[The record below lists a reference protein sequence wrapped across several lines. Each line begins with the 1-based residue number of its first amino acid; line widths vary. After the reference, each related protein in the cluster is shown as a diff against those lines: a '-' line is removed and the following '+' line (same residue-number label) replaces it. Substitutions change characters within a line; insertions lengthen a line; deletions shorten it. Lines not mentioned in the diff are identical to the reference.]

1 MTEEQFNLEFDQGVI
16 QGSNISSSIN
26 HKNLEDLDATWTLD
40 FKEPTLVKEWF
51 NVDIFKFG
59 ENVCIFNVRGLYERV
74 NPLIYK
80 GKILTSKWIIFLK
93 QTNPIYI
100 ISFHKKHCIFTLIGK
115 DKIYLHDQVLSF
127 FINKSKH
134 AIKSNIVENVAYTSV
149 GY

>member
-16 QGSNISSSIN
+16 QGSNISSAIN

-80 GKILTSKWIIFLK
+80 GKILTSNWVIFLK
-93 QTNPIYI
+93 QTNP
-100 ISFHKKHCIFTLIGK
+100 
-115 DKIYLHDQVLSF
+115 
-127 FINKSKH
+127 NK
-134 AIKSNIVENVAYTSV
+134 ARD
-149 GY
+149 